1 MARKKVEFNSQI
13 YQELVQYTEK
23 NKKLPNIH
31 YIALT
36 YGVSNRAASAY
47 YFAVNN
53 RFEITNDL
61 NSATTIRNLKLKVS
75 DIKYNLKLAERSVK
89 ELQAQVDFLEAIEL
103 LKGHEFK
110 KITISAADPSIDEVT
125 AISLLSDAH
134 VDEIVDPRTVNGLN
148 EYNPTIAERRVRLY
162 FSRMMYM
169 IRTFRKGGFKIDH
182 LVLGILGDMISG
194 YINEDLIESNSM
206 SPTEA
211 SVFIESLL
219 CDGIKFLSEEGEF
232 KSIKIV
238 MIRGNHGRTTAKK
251 RFSTGYKNSYEYMMY
266 TQIHKLFKYHLTG
279 YDNIEFI
286 IPQSEYAY
294 VDIYHT
300 TNGFSHGD
308 HFNYRGGVGGV
319 VVPMMNWIYRRSK
332 IIPADKHFIGHW
344 HQRWSL
350 PSGVVNS
357 SLIGYNAFAMGISA
371 QPEPPQMELQLVDS
385 KRGYTVSTPVILTEW

>member
-36 YGVSNRAASAY
+36 YGVSNRVASAY

-53 RFEITNDL
+53 RFEIANDL
-61 NSATTIRNLKLKVS
+61 NNATTIRNLKLKVS
-75 DIKYNLKLAERSVK
+75 DIKYDLKLAERSVK

-211 SVFIESLL
+211 SVLL
-219 CDGIKFLSEEGEF
+219 R
-232 KSIKIV
+232 V
-238 MIRGNHGRTTAKK
+238 
-251 RFSTGYKNSYEYMMY
+251 Y
-266 TQIHKLFKYHLTG
+266 
-279 YDNIEFI
+279 
-286 IPQSEYAY
+286 Y
-294 VDIYHT
+294 V
-300 TNGFSHGD
+300 
-308 HFNYRGGVGGV
+308 
-319 VVPMMNWIYRRSK
+319 
-332 IIPADKHFIGHW
+332 
-344 HQRWSL
+344 
-350 PSGVVNS
+350 
-357 SLIGYNAFAMGISA
+357 
-371 QPEPPQMELQLVDS
+371 MELNSFQKRVSLNQS
-385 KRGYTVSTPVILTEW
+385 K